1 MNLNENS
8 SNVKYAAIFLS
19 GSGTNAIALLRDIHN
34 DPASPWRASVLVTD
48 KPETSRAREI
58 AKEFSL
64 PLVEHDIDAFYKAE
78 GLDKVTIRTEEGM
91 RIREKWTDV
100 LREKL
105 KGYTID
111 FGIHAGF
118 TTLCN
123 ITNDYPCLNIHPG
136 DLTVIENGVPLF
148 AGLHIV
154 PTETAILRGFSA
166 IRSSVIV
173 AVRVETG
180 GAGMDEG
187 PVLGV
192 SDFLPLDLQGHT
204 LEELQAVKDAR
215 AGKKPAE
222 YKNDLLRQ
230 IATAN
235 VDRLKECG
243 DWKVFPRVVRDF
255 ANGHFSFSPL
265 QYKGQEIITVSYEDG
280 KDPKPIL
287 K

>member
-1 MNLNENS
+1 MNLNEKRN
-8 SNVKYAAIFLS
+8 NVKYAAIFLS
-19 GSGTNAIALLRDIHN
+19 GSGTNAIALLRDIQN

-58 AKEFSL
+58 AREFSL

-136 DLTVIENGVPLF
+136 DLTVIENGIPLF

-154 PTETAILRGFSA
+154 PT
-166 IRSSVIV
+166 
-173 AVRVETG
+173 
-180 GAGMDEG
+180 
-187 PVLGV
+187 
-192 SDFLPLDLQGHT
+192 
-204 LEELQAVKDAR
+204 
-215 AGKKPAE
+215 
-222 YKNDLLRQ
+222 
-230 IATAN
+230 
-235 VDRLKECG
+235 
-243 DWKVFPRVVRDF
+243 
-255 ANGHFSFSPL
+255 
-265 QYKGQEIITVSYEDG
+265 
-280 KDPKPIL
+280 
-287 K
+287 